1 MEILKYI
8 TAITRYY
15 RLSSITLGSDQTKR
29 KKTNIQI
36 SGKISLSGIILW
48 IIMSI
53 FFTMCAIAA
62 DPIKTNIITE
72 YNGFT
77 TTTYNK
83 KWWVYIIIAIII
95 MALTIIKSL
104 SLFKKIEH
112 KPLNINIYQR
122 EKPSNLRPA
131 HVRLL
136 LNDGLVDEISLAST
150 LLDLIDRGYLC
161 IEKYEYIK
169 GNMFKDKEIILRKTE
184 KKTDDLLKFEKF
196 IIEWFIDKY
205 GNGKEISMEEI
216 KNRLKVNSDEE
227 KPSDLFENWMGL
239 VFLSFP
245 LKKFYKE
252 YRSSKHN
259 KYNMYFVFT
268 ILGFIPMVPFIR
280 IFRNIWIWLS
290 IICITNICIK

>member
-15 RLSSITLGSDQTKR
+15 RLSTITLGSDQTKR

-36 SGKISLSGIILW
+36 SRKISLSGIIFW

-53 FFTMCAIAA
+53 FFTMGAMGT
-62 DPIKTNIITE
+62 DSMNIITV
-72 YNGFT
+72 NNA
-77 TTTYNK
+77 TYNK
-83 KWWVYIIIAIII
+83 KWWIYIIIAIII

-112 KPLNINIYQR
+112 NPLNLNIYQR

-136 LNDGLVDEISLAST
+136 LNDGLVDEISLAAT

-161 IEKYEYIK
+161 IEKYENIK
-169 GNMFKDKEIILRKTE
+169 GKIFKDKEIILRKTE

-205 GNGKEISMEEI
+205 GNGKEISMKEI
-216 KNRLKVNSDEE
+216 ENRLKVNSDEE

-252 YRSSKHN
+252 YRSNKHN
-259 KYNMYFVFT
+259 KYNMYLAFT
-268 ILGFIPMVPFIR
+268 ILGIIPIVPFIR
-280 IFRNIWIWLS
+280 NFRHIWIWLS
-290 IICITNICIK
+290 TICITNIYIK